1 MGFTF
6 CQDENGRDFFPVGLQ
21 AHNSST
27 GTELI
32 GKAIQAVKAYG
43 GNCLEAPV
51 YWYRLEP
58 EKDVYE
64 MELVKDLRRPSF
76 CTLICHR
83 PCVSIQRAVFVL
95 LPMP

>member
-6 CQDENGRDFFPVGLQ
+6 FQDENGKDFFPVGLQ

-64 MELVKDLRRPSF
+64 MELVKELVDE
-76 CTLICHR
+76 T
-83 PCVSIQRAVFVL
+83 RA
-95 LPMP
+95 

>member
-6 CQDENGRDFFPVGLQ
+6 FQDENGKDFFPVGLQ

-43 GNCLEAPV
+43 GNCL
-51 YWYRLEP
+51 
-58 EKDVYE
+58 K
-64 MELVKDLRRPSF
+64 RRYTGTAWSRRRMS
-76 CTLICHR
+76 TR
-83 PCVSIQRAVFVL
+83 WSW
-95 LPMP
+95 